1 MTTKDLIKGILE
13 TWRFPVVQEG
23 ENSLVIRY
31 QMSYMQINVNGGED
45 GNAIAVTLSGSY
57 TADNDEQL
65 GRALRA
71 CNDMNAAL
79 LQAKLYMDQD
89 NDLIVAAEFFFK
101 SPEDLAFLLE
111 TGLQMVVVGKRRFRQ
126 RYEELQ
132 AEDSILS
139 QLDNDD
145 ELSE

>member
-1 MTTKDLIKGILE
+1 MATKDLIKGVLE
-13 TWRFPVVQEG
+13 TWKFPVVQEG

-31 QMSYMQINVNGGED
+31 QMSYVQINVNGGED

-57 TADNDEQL
+57 TAEDDEQL

-79 LQAKLYMDQD
+79 LQAKLYLDED
-89 NDLIVAAEFFFK
+89 KDLIVAAEFFFK
-101 SPEDLAFLLE
+101 SPQDLAFLLE

-132 AEDSILS
+132 EEDSILS
-139 QLDNDD
+139 QLDDDD